1 MALYKFYKDT
11 DGSNLGVTKTLG
23 NNTYLCILLNN
34 NEDNIDYQE
43 YKERVDAGNTTDPA
57 D

>member
-1 MALYKFYKDT
+1 MALYKFYKDL

-34 NEDNIDYQE
+34 NEDNTDLQE
-43 YKERVDAGNTTDPA
+43 YKEWVEAGNTTEAA

>member
-23 NNTYLCILLNN
+23 NNEYLCILIKN
-34 NEDNIDYQE
+34 NEDSPSYQE
-43 YKERVDAGNTTDPA
+43 YKEWVDAGNTTDPA

>member
-23 NNTYLCILLNN
+23 GNRYLCILLNN
-34 NEDNIDYQE
+34 NEGNTDLQE
-43 YKERVDAGNTTDPA
+43 YKEWVAAGNTTDEA

>member
-43 YKERVDAGNTTDPA
+43 YKEWVDAGNTTDPA